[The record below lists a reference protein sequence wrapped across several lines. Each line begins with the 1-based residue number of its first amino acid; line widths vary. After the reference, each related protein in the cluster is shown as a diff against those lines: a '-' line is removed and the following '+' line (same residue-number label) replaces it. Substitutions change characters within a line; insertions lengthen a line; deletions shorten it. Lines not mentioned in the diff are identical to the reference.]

1 MDILTFE
8 YILKGLKDYNG
19 SVEKNYGNEVVS
31 LLPKNATFPLTILT
45 EVRNLPY
52 RGYNHCQERISSLGV
67 MVKIYAN
74 NKGSKH
80 RDEIAR
86 LLAKNADDYLNN
98 IGLVRVSYNYN
109 DGVYGEGV
117 YEIIMTYSGTHNEYR
132 QRFI

>member
-8 YILKGLKDYNG
+8 HILNGLKDYNN
-19 SVEKNYGNEVVS
+19 SVEKNYGNDVVS

-67 MVKIYAN
+67 MVKIYAK
-74 NKGSKH
+74 NKGSKR

-86 LLAKNADDYLNN
+86 ALAKIADDYLTN
-98 IGLVRVSYNYN
+98 IGLTRVSFNAN
-109 DGVYGEGV
+109 DGVNEGSL
-117 YEIIMTYSGTHNEYR
+117 YEIIMTYNGTHNEYR